1 MWAALGIGI
10 VTPVRGLILKAI
22 ATATLFRK
30 NYFKNGNGP
39 STLHRNPKPCAT
51 PVSLLINSSCAKTF
65 FSIVNWSVP
74 NGTKSLEIGT

>member
-1 MWAALGIGI
+1 MWGAPGTGI

-65 FSIVNWSVP
+65 FLIENWSAP
-74 NGTKSLEIGT
+74 NGTKQQGIGT